1 MTPSTRA
8 LELFDNGCKGEH
20 MHEWCEGPEMM
31 QAPSG
36 IFGFEFHLDDI
47 ETIRTALT
55 DNQRLVEALQ
65 KCIKEYKQLNI
76 LFLEHGFN
84 RSVNDVKETIE
95 YLENVIANYK
105 EKNHV

>member
-1 MTPSTRA
+1 MNPTSTRA
-8 LELFDNGCKGEH
+8 LDLIEEYLKCDPSIYDEDIIY
-20 MHEWCEGPEMM
+20 EWVNE
-31 QAPSG
+31 
-36 IFGFEFHLDDI
+36 
-47 ETIRTALT
+47 IRTALT
-55 DNQRLVEALQ
+55 DNQMLVEALQ